1 MMKSGAIPD
10 YTYLWFDVRPH
21 PNLGTV
27 EVRVFDQQ
35 TRLEHTLA
43 LAAAVQALVHLYSS
57 LFDAE
62 EPMVEAPTELIDDNK
77 VRAALRGIEGDLVD
91 FPRSRQAPAGEV
103 AGQALGRPREDAAG
117 LGF

>member
-1 MMKSGAIPD
+1 MFDSFPRSGLPPAFGSWEEFELLVERGAKTNSFSD

-43 LAAAVQALVHLYSS
+43 LAAIVQALVHLYSS
-57 LFDAE
+57 RFDQI
-62 EPMVEAPTELIDDNK
+62 VEN
-77 VRAALRGIEGDLVD
+77 GDVV
-91 FPRSRQAPAGEV
+91 PIS
-103 AGQALGRPREDAAG
+103 
-117 LGF
+117 